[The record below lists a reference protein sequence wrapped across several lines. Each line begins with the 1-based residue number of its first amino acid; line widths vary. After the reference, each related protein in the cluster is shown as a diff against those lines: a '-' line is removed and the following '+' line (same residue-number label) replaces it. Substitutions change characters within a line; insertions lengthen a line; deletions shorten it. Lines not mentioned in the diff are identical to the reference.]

1 MTAAATEAQ
10 MLRALME
17 RRYSCRGFLA
27 RQVPREAIESVL
39 AAAARSASWCN
50 AQPWQVHVVSGE
62 PLENLRGA
70 LLERAASGAPATPE
84 LDWPREYRG
93 AYLERRRACGW
104 ALYEAVGVG
113 KDDREGSRRQAQENF
128 RLFGA
133 PHLLVLTS
141 DAALGT
147 HGVMDCGG
155 WLAAFMLAATAQGI
169 ATVAQAALAS
179 WPDVLRSAIPIGP
192 DRVIVCGVSFGYADD
207 AHPANGF
214 RTARAALEETTN
226 WVG

>member
-1 MTAAATEAQ
+1 MSGTSDPEV
-10 MLRALME
+10 LRRLLD
-17 RRYSCRGFLA
+17 RRYSCRGFLP
-27 RQVPREAIESVL
+27 REVPRATIEAIL

-50 AQPWQVHVVSGE
+50 AQPWQVHVVGGE
-62 PLENLRGA
+62 PLRSLRAA
-70 LLERAASGAPATPE
+70 LLERAASGAPAAPE

-93 AYLERRRACGW
+93 VYQDRRRACGW
-104 ALYEAVGVG
+104 ALYEAVGVAKG
-113 KDDREGSRRQAQENF
+113 DREGSRRQADENF

-155 WLAAFMLAATAQGI
+155 WLANFMLAATAQGV

-179 WPDVLRSAIPIGP
+179 WPDVLRAALAIGD
-192 DRVIVCGVSFGYADD
+192 DRVVVCGLSFGYADES
-207 AHPANGF
+207 HPANGF
-214 RTARAALEETTN
+214 RTTRATLDETVR